1 MLDVDLATFAQ
12 PYPGQ
17 RVSGDCAV
25 IKEVDG
31 GYFLGLVDV
40 LGHGIEANAVAVPIE
55 RFLQNRGSGKP
66 GDVLRELDGFLK
78 GSRGAAAG
86 LAFLETATG
95 TITYAGIGN
104 TVARILG
111 GTGASLVSRDGI
123 VGGNSRAPSLVTAK
137 LDRRDILLM
146 YTDGVRSNFARGD
159 YPQVLSDTARTI
171 AQQVVERFGKEHDDA
186 TCIAARYI

>member
-1 MLDVDLATFAQ
+1 MLDVDVATFVQ

-31 GYFLGLVDV
+31 GYFLGLIDV
-40 LGHGIEANAVAVPIE
+40 LGHGQQANEVAVPIE

-66 GDVLRELDGFLK
+66 GDVLRELDAFLK

-95 TITYAGIGN
+95 IITYVGMGN

-123 VGGNSRAPSLVTAK
+123 VGGNSRTPRLVTAK

-146 YTDGVRSNFARGD
+146 YTDGVRSYFAQSD

-171 AQQVVERFGKEHDDA
+171 AQRVVERFGKEHDDA
-186 TCIAARYI
+186 SCIAARYI